1 MKIIFQLLDT
11 RDGRR
16 SEAGTA
22 DREQLAEELY
32 QNMDKLDS
40 TAVLVLMDDV
50 KGDMSFSTAP
60 FFMAKQF
67 AELFRNQG
75 VNKNG

>member
-16 SEAGTA
+16 SEAGSA
-22 DREQLAEELY
+22 DREQLADELHK
-32 QNMDKLDS
+32 NSENLEN